1 MPAHDVLFW
10 DQVIE
15 TDQSR
20 FFVLRRILFGFSVI
34 SIHAKPFDSDLF
46 SGAEFEKCSPICQ
59 QRTVKHE
66 NREKSK
72 AFVNAARG
80 WSKATKEKKTERE
93 PPRPRSDEVFHCFM
107 SNPHPRQPQLRLF
120 NRSDRPRW
128 TGFLGGDSA
137 FVNAAESS
145 GHQDRT

>member
-1 MPAHDVLFW
+1 MNPSCPHPRQPAPTFNGSKRRGSSLVLVCLLCVSGSEGQLTPAHDILFW

-66 NREKSK
+66 NRRADPWVSP
-72 AFVNAARG
+72 RG
-80 WSKATKEKKTERE
+80 
-93 PPRPRSDEVFHCFM
+93 
-107 SNPHPRQPQLRLF
+107 SNHGLRLF
-120 NRSDRPRW
+120 KPY
-128 TGFLGGDSA
+128 
-137 FVNAAESS
+137 
-145 GHQDRT
+145 

>member
-1 MPAHDVLFW
+1 LLCVSGSEGQLTSAHDILFW

-20 FFVLRRILFGFSVI
+20 FFVLRRILFGFSVF

-66 NREKSK
+66 NRRLIR
-72 AFVNAARG
+72 ACRRG
-80 WSKATKEKKTERE
+80 
-93 PPRPRSDEVFHCFM
+93 
-107 SNPHPRQPQLRLF
+107 
-120 NRSDRPRW
+120 
-128 TGFLGGDSA
+128 
-137 FVNAAESS
+137 
-145 GHQDRT
+145 DRTTVCDSLTLLVATFGASAACVRFGFALNTAAAFDVCHGL

>member
-1 MPAHDVLFW
+1 MNPSCPHPRQPAPTFNRCKRTGSSLVLVCLLCVSGSEGQLTPAHDILFW

-66 NREKSK
+66 NRETFK

-80 WSKATKEKKTERE
+80 WSKATKEKKNRARASS
-93 PPRPRSDEVFHCFM
+93 PA
-107 SNPHPRQPQLRLF
+107 LRTLI
-120 NRSDRPRW
+120 
-128 TGFLGGDSA
+128 L
-137 FVNAAESS
+137 
-145 GHQDRT
+145 

>member
-1 MPAHDVLFW
+1 MNTSCPHPRQPAPTFNRSKRTGSSLVLVCLLCVSGSEGQLTPAHDILFW

-66 NREKSK
+66 IREKFK

-93 PPRPRSDEVFHCFM
+93 PPRPRSDK
-107 SNPHPRQPQLRLF
+107 
-120 NRSDRPRW
+120 
-128 TGFLGGDSA
+128 
-137 FVNAAESS
+137 
-145 GHQDRT
+145 

>member
-1 MPAHDVLFW
+1 LLCVSGSEGQLTPAHDILFW

-66 NREKSK
+66 NPEKFK
-72 AFVNAARG
+72 AFVNAAAAER
-80 WSKATKEKKTERE
+80 KTKRE
-93 PPRPRSDEVFHCFM
+93 PSPPALRP
-107 SNPHPRQPQLRLF
+107 L
-120 NRSDRPRW
+120 
-128 TGFLGGDSA
+128 
-137 FVNAAESS
+137 
-145 GHQDRT
+145 

>member
-1 MPAHDVLFW
+1 LTPAHDILFW

-59 QRTVKHE
+59 QRRVKHE
-66 NREKSK
+66 DAEKFHAFLTQVALGKKRARTSSLALPPHDPSMGLILTQGQPGLLHLDRSK
-72 AFVNAARG
+72 RRVWTYSQWGR
-80 WSKATKEKKTERE
+80 WL
-93 PPRPRSDEVFHCFM
+93 H
-107 SNPHPRQPQLRLF
+107 RLV
-120 NRSDRPRW
+120 R
-128 TGFLGGDSA
+128 
-137 FVNAAESS
+137 
-145 GHQDRT
+145 

>member
-1 MPAHDVLFW
+1 LLCVSGSEGQLTPAHDILFW

-59 QRTVKHE
+59 QRTVKPE
-66 NREKSK
+66 DPEKFQ
-72 AFVNAARG
+72 AFCRRIA
-80 WSKATKEKKTERE
+80 
-93 PPRPRSDEVFHCFM
+93 
-107 SNPHPRQPQLRLF
+107 
-120 NRSDRPRW
+120 
-128 TGFLGGDSA
+128 
-137 FVNAAESS
+137 
-145 GHQDRT
+145 